1 MSGREGPVNGTK
13 YPASSN
19 LDGTAEASRSP
30 ALTKNGY
37 VDIEL
42 FAGSGGMTL
51 GLARVGLSPD
61 YLFELNWHCCETLRY
76 NAEGERRSV
85 TGAVHQEDVSRV
97 DWSAICD
104 PVRLLSGGPP
114 CQPFSLGGK
123 HLAERDDRN
132 QFPATLRA
140 IRELSPAVVLLENVP
155 GLARDSFRPYLDY
168 IGRQIEC
175 PSVAPLPDELWE
187 DHDVRIRQYQGAK
200 GYEPEYQVRRWM
212 LNAADFG
219 VAQARVRLFFVA
231 TRVDLSAVDPLPTP
245 RHSHAPIIPPGHC
258 RERSGTDPSADI
270 QFTH

>member
-1 MSGREGPVNGTK
+1 MSTREGPVNGTK
-13 YPASSN
+13 YPASSSP
-19 LDGTAEASRSP
+19 DGTAEASRSP
-30 ALTKNGY
+30 ALNKNGY

-61 YLFELNWHCCETLRY
+61 HLFELNSHCCGTLRH

-85 TGAVHQEDVSRV
+85 TGTVHQEDVSRV
-97 DWSAICD
+97 DWSTIWR

-140 IRELSPAVVLLENVP
+140 IRDLRPAVVLLENVP
-155 GLARDSFRPYLDY
+155 GLARDSFRPYFDY
-168 IGRQIEC
+168 IGRQLES
-175 PSVAPLPDELWE
+175 PSLAPLPDELWE
-187 DHDVRIRQYQGAK
+187 AHDVRIRQHQGAK
-200 GYEPEYQVRRWM
+200 GYEPEYHVQRWM

-231 TRVDLSAVDPLPTP
+231 TRVDFPAVESSPTP
-245 RHSHAPIIPPGHC
+245 RHSHAPMIPPGHC
-258 RERSGTDPSADI
+258 RGTSGTDPNDNF
-270 QFTH
+270 QLTH